1 MRAINTL
8 RHWGVHV
15 GEIFSLGGL
24 EKARIVNA
32 FRPHIL
38 FDDQDLHLA
47 PAARH
52 ASAAPGQAPEPPLL
66 VETLVDELPDL
77 AVSIE
82 AR

>member
-1 MRAINTL
+1 
-8 RHWGVHV
+8 VHV
-15 GEIFSLGGL
+15 SEIFSLGGL
-24 EKARIVNA
+24 DKAKVVNA
-32 FRPHIL
+32 FRPHVV

-47 PAARH
+47 AAARH
-52 ASAAPGQAPEPPLL
+52 VPATAGQPPEPPLL